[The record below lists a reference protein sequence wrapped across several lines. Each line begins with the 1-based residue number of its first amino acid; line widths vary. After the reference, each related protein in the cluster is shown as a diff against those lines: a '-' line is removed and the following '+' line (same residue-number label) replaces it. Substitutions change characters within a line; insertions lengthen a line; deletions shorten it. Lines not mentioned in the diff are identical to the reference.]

1 MIQGRAGEI
10 EAESSDVLD
19 DGRRP
24 PRAVVG
30 SHRLEEEMF
39 GRAFDKNI
47 LKRFWAFVRP
57 YRPKVAVSVAAV
69 LIFTGTQ
76 LLIPLIIRYA
86 IDHGMRPGGADRSAL
101 TWAVAE
107 FAAAILVNYAASY
120 VQETVVGQIAEN
132 VLFDIRR
139 AMFGHLQKVSLSFMD
154 KTEVGRLMSRLQGDV
169 NSMQEFLET
178 SVLSI
183 GDIALLFGIV
193 VVMLWLDFRLGLLTL
208 AVLPVLFIVRIFWL
222 PRARDSFMAAHE
234 TNSVANG
241 ALAEAIHGVR
251 AVQSMDRQRVNFML
265 YDDKARANLETHLRA
280 AKYAQLMV
288 PIVDSLTGLAMAVVI
303 IVGGSMVLN
312 GRLDVGVVVA
322 FLFYIQRFFDPIRS
336 LTLQY
341 SVMQR
346 AMASGKRLTDVLDV
360 KIDVSDKPDAKVLSP
375 DMDGSVEFRNVTFGY
390 DPKHPVLKKISFRVN
405 SGETVALVGP
415 TGSGKSSAMALVHRF
430 YDVQEGQVLVGGE
443 DVRDLTQE
451 SLGRQVAMVLQ
462 EPFLFT
468 GTVFENIRYHK
479 TEATREDVIDAAKA
493 VGAHDFITRLAGGYD
508 AQLGERGGNLSLG
521 QRQLISFARALVADA
536 KILVLDEAT
545 ANIDSYTEM
554 LIQKALIRLLEGR
567 TGLVIAHRLA
577 TIRGADRIIVL
588 QSGQMIETGNHDQ
601 LMAAG
606 GLYSKLYNLNYASFD
621 DIPGEEPEG
630 SAQSNN
636 LRSELGS
643 LSSR

>member
-1 MIQGRAGEI
+1 MAQGRAGEV
-10 EAESSDVLD
+10 EAERD

-30 SHRLEEEMF
+30 SHRIEEEMF
-39 GRAFDKNI
+39 GRAFDKSI
-47 LKRFWAFVRP
+47 LRRIWAFVRP
-57 YRPKVAVSVAAV
+57 YRARVVITIAAM

-86 IDHGMRPGGADRSAL
+86 LDQGMNPARTDRSAQL
-101 TWAVAE
+101 AAVGA
-107 FAAAILVNYAASY
+107 FVLAILVNFAAGY
-120 VQETVVGQIAEN
+120 MQETVVGKVAET

-169 NSMQEFLET
+169 NSIQEFLET
-178 SVLSI
+178 SVYSV
-183 GDIALLFGIV
+183 GDVALLFGIV
-193 VVMLWLDFRLGLLTL
+193 FVMLWLDFRLGLLTL
-208 AVLPVLFIVRIFWL
+208 SVLPVLVIVRIVWL
-222 PRARDSFMAAHE
+222 PRARDAFMAAHE
-234 TNSVANG
+234 TNSVVNG

-251 AVQSMDRQRVNFML
+251 TVQSMDRQQVNFIL
-265 YDDKARANLETHLRA
+265 FDDKAHANLRTHLIA
-280 AKYAQLMV
+280 AKYALVMV
-288 PIVDSLTGLAMAVVI
+288 PIVDGLTGLAMAAVI
-303 IVGGSMVLN
+303 VVGGSMVMN
-312 GRLDVGVVVA
+312 GRIDVGVLVA
-322 FLFYIQRFFDPIRS
+322 YLFYIQRFFDPIRS

-360 KIDVSDKPDAKVLSP
+360 KIDVQDKPNAEVLSP
-375 DMDGSVEFRNVTFGY
+375 EMDGSVEFRDVTFGY
-390 DPKHPVLKKISFRVN
+390 NPNRSVLKNVSFRVN
-405 SGETVALVGP
+405 PGETVALVGP
-415 TGSGKSSAMALVHRF
+415 SGSGKSSAMALVHRF
-430 YDVQEGQVLVGGE
+430 YDVQQGQVLVGGH

-479 TEATREDVIDAAKA
+479 TEATRDKVIEAAKA
-493 VGAHDFITRLAGGYD
+493 VGAHDFIMRLADGYET
-508 AQLGERGGNLSLG
+508 QLGERGDNLSLG

-554 LIQKALIRLLEGR
+554 QIQKALIKLLEGR

-588 QSGQMIETGNHDQ
+588 QNGQVIATGNHDQ
-601 LMAAG
+601 LIAMG

-621 DIPGEEPEG
+621 DIPEHDTTVQAG
-630 SAQSNN
+630 SQT
-636 LRSELGS
+636 
-643 LSSR
+643 